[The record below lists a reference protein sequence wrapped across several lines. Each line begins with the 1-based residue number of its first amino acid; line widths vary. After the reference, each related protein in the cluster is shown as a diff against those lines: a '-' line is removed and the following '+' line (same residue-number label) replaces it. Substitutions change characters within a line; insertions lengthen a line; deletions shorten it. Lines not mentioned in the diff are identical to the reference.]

1 MPDRE
6 KSDMNFQAKPDREFD
21 LLVRSALATYA
32 EPASESDLVHGILAR
47 VAAESAPAPARRW
60 LPWAIALPVAAGLL
74 MLAFLFGSRQM
85 HMPARDQ
92 NQAHISQRPYNA
104 TVQTGSSATQ
114 DSSRTHRAKTRVIRP
129 RPRPVLIAAKPEP
142 VPKLDVFPTP
152 QPPTPAERAFVAF
165 AAGAPESEREAFI
178 GAQERFQE
186 PVKISAIEIQPI
198 DSPDKGGN

>member
-92 NQAHISQRPYNA
+92 NQRTFHSGHTMQRFRLDHQQLRIHPE
-104 TVQTGSSATQ
+104 
-114 DSSRTHRAKTRVIRP
+114 
-129 RPRPVLIAAKPEP
+129 LIA
-142 VPKLDVFPTP
+142 PK
-152 QPPTPAERAFVAF
+152 R
-165 AAGAPESEREAFI
+165 G
-178 GAQERFQE
+178 
-186 PVKISAIEIQPI
+186 
-198 DSPDKGGN
+198 